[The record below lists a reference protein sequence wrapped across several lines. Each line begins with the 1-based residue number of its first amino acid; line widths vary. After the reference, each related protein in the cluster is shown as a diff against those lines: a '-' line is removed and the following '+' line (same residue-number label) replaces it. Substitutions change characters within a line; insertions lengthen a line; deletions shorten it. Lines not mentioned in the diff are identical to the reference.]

1 MAWSVTVK
9 RLVEELRRFPDDAIV
24 MVANGPREE
33 ADAVTYELDEDITSA
48 YRNDE
53 GEIFTDMEVDDGE
66 SVARATRVVVLWP
79 VTE

>member
-1 MAWSVTVK
+1 MAWNVTVK
-9 RLVEELRRFPDDAIV
+9 RLIEELRRFPDDAVV
-24 MVANGPREE
+24 MLANGPRDEPN
-33 ADAVTYELDEDITSA
+33 AVTYDLDEGITTA